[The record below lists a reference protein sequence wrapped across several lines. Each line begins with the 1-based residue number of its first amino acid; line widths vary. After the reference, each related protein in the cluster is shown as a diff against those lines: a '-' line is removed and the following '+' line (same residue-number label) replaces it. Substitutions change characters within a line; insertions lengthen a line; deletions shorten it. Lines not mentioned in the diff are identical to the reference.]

1 MRMKNNLTVLIL
13 LLLVACNSTTQPS
26 TSKEK
31 LSKEK
36 MVEVLLDVHLAEAT
50 FNVIER
56 NKKSADSIIN
66 SEYALIFKKHDVKAD
81 DFFSTYNYYITN
93 PSLMDS
99 AYGELVS
106 RITTLQSQALKQ
118 PELKLSS
125 DSAAYKDSIRNQ
137 MLRRFKAH
145 KYF

>member
-1 MRMKNNLTVLIL
+1 MKNKIFALFLLTIVG
-13 LLLVACNSTTQPS
+13 CNSTTPPS

-36 MVEVLLDVHLAEAT
+36 MVEVLLDVHLAEAS
-50 FNVIER
+50 FNVIDR
-56 NKKSADSIIN
+56 NKTDADSSIN
-66 SEYALIFKKHDVKAD
+66 NEYALIFKKHEIKAE
-81 DFFSTYNYYITN
+81 DFFSTYNYYIAN
-93 PSLMDS
+93 PSLLDS

-118 PELKLSS
+118 PELKINS
-125 DSAAYKDSIRNQ
+125 DTAAYKDSLRNQ

-145 KYF
+145 KKIM

>member
-1 MRMKNNLTVLIL
+1 MTKYKLAVFFLFVF
-13 LLLVACNSTTQPS
+13 VACNSTTQPY

-50 FNVIER
+50 FNVIDR

-66 SEYALIFKKHDVKAD
+66 NEYALIFKRHNVKAD
-81 DFFSTYNYYITN
+81 DFFNTYNYYIAN

-106 RITTLQSQALKQ
+106 RITTLQSQVRKL

-137 MLRRFKAH
+137 MLRRLKSH
-145 KYF
+145 KNL

>member
-1 MRMKNNLTVLIL
+1 MIKYKLAVFFLFVF
-13 LLLVACNSTTQPS
+13 VACNSSREPS

-66 SEYALIFKKHDVKAD
+66 NEYAFIFKNHNVKAD
-81 DFFSTYNYYITN
+81 DFFSTYNYYIAN
-93 PSLMDS
+93 PALMDS
-99 AYGELVS
+99 AYGELVTH
-106 RITTLQSQALKQ
+106 ITTLQSQAFKQ
-118 PELKLSS
+118 PELKLST
-125 DSAAYKDSIRNQ
+125 DSSAYKDSIRNQ
-137 MLRRFKAH
+137 MVRRLKSH
-145 KYF
+145 KNL